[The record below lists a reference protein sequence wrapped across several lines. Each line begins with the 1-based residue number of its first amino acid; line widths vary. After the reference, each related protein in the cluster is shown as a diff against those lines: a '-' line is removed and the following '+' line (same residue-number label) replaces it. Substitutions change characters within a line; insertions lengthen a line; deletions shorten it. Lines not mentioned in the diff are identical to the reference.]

1 MRALIAAFVALASS
15 ACMTT
20 NVAITQAGS
29 TTITT
34 NPPGAHVFING
45 AEVCAST
52 PCNWMEGDG
61 LAHRYHL
68 QVRKE
73 GYQEI
78 DLYLDKELQLFS
90 SFGSFGGGFG
100 TPVGYKVPRQVS
112 FTLEGAPGAPPPV
125 VPPVPPPPGQPAP
138 PPQPGL

>member
-1 MRALIAAFVALASS
+1 MRALTAAFVALASS

-20 NVAITQAGS
+20 NVAISQIGS

-45 AEVCAST
+45 VEVCAAT
-52 PCNWMEGDG
+52 PCNWVEGDG

-90 SFGSFGGGFG
+90 GFATG
-100 TPVGYKVPRQVS
+100 FSSPVSYKVPRQVS
-112 FTLEGAPGAPPPV
+112 FTLEGAGGAPPPA
-125 VPPVPPPPGQPAP
+125 VPPPPGQPAP
-138 PPQPGL
+138 PPSQQPGL